1 MKTELTKQNTLIAV
15 AMEEEFGRE
24 LANDWR
30 VVYTGID
37 RSSAASFTGD
47 GDKFFPRPRF
57 LSGCVTTAITS

>member
-30 VVYTGID
+30 VVYTGIGKVNALISISRALREEED
-37 RSSAASFTGD
+37 Q
-47 GDKFFPRPRF
+47 
-57 LSGCVTTAITS
+57 VI

>member
-30 VVYTGID
+30 VV
-37 RSSAASFTGD
+37 
-47 GDKFFPRPRF
+47 
-57 LSGCVTTAITS
+57 